1 MITSKR
7 SGLSAGK
14 LRQKFLDFFENRR
27 HKVVPSSSLL
37 PPSGDTSVL
46 FTTAGMQQFSLYLS
60 GEKDVLEDFGTRHLI
75 SCQKCF
81 RSDDIEEV
89 GDDTHN
95 TFFEML
101 GNWSI
106 GQDKDGNYFKE
117 GAIKYALEFF
127 VDELGLDKNRF
138 YITIFRGNKNISKD
152 EESEKIWLEN
162 GIPKERIKEFGEE
175 DNLWGPVGEIGV
187 CGPNSEIHYDRGE
200 EFGCGRK
207 DCGPNCSKCQRFVEL
222 WNLVFMQYHR
232 KIKNQKS
239 KIKTSQE
246 PLYEYVALP
255 QKNVDTGIGFERLL
269 AVLQGKSSAYETDL
283 FWPVIQEIE
292 KISSKKYNE
301 EKKIFRIL
309 ADHLRAAAFLI
320 SEGVLPS
327 NLTQGY
333 VLRRIL
339 RRSIRYA
346 KVLNLPKDW
355 YVSLVKKI
363 SEIYGEVYSQVRT
376 KETDII
382 TVIQKEEEKF
392 AKTLEKGLKEF
403 KVQSSKFKVQNQNLK
418 SKTIPGEIVF
428 DLYQSYGF
436 PLEMTKELAE
446 EENLK
451 INESGFLKE
460 FKKHQEISRA
470 GAKKKF
476 KGGLADV
483 REETIKL
490 HTAAH
495 LLLESLRRV
504 LGNHVYQKGS
514 NINAER
520 LRFDFSHPDKLT
532 DEEKQKVED
541 LVNEQIQKNLPVSFK
556 EMALEDAKKIG
567 AMGVFEAKYG
577 KKVKVY
583 TIGKGDNVF
592 SREICGGPHV
602 KNTSEL
608 GKFKIKKEQSSG
620 AGVRR
625 IKAVLDS

>member
-1 MITSKR
+1 MITSKK

-37 PPSGDTSVL
+37 PPSGDASVL

-232 KIKNQKS
+232 RIKNQKS

-309 ADHLRAAAFLI
+309 ADHLRGAAFLI

-355 YVSLVKKI
+355 YVSPVKKI

-418 SKTIPGEIVF
+418 SKIIPGEIVF

-451 INESGFLKE
+451 IDESGFLKE

>member
-1 MITSKR
+1 MITSKK

-14 LRQKFLDFFENRR
+14 LRQKFLDFFKNRR

-37 PPSGDTSVL
+37 PPSGDASVL

-138 YITIFRGNKNISKD
+138 YITIFRGNKDISRD

-162 GIPKERIKEFGEE
+162 GIPKERIKEFGEK

-232 KIKNQKS
+232 RIKNQKS

-309 ADHLRAAAFLI
+309 ADHLRGAAFLI

-355 YVSLVKKI
+355 YVSPVKKI

-418 SKTIPGEIVF
+418 PKTIPGEIVF

-451 INESGFLKE
+451 IDESGFLKE

-470 GAKKKF
+470 GAEKKF

-483 REETIKL
+483 RKETIKL

-556 EMALEDAKKIG
+556 EMTLEDAKRIG

>member
-418 SKTIPGEIVF
+418 SKIIPGEIVF

-556 EMALEDAKKIG
+556 EMTLEDAKRIG

>member
-1 MITSKR
+1 MITSKK

-14 LRQKFLDFFENRR
+14 LRQKFLDFFKNRR

-37 PPSGDTSVL
+37 PPSGDASVL

-138 YITIFRGNKNISKD
+138 YITIFRGNKDISRD
-152 EESEKIWLEN
+152 EESEKIWLKN
-162 GIPKERIKEFGEE
+162 GIPKERIKEFGEK

-232 KIKNQKS
+232 RIKNQKS

-309 ADHLRAAAFLI
+309 ADHLRGAAFLI

-355 YVSLVKKI
+355 YVSPVKKI

-418 SKTIPGEIVF
+418 PKTIPGEIVF

-451 INESGFLKE
+451 IDESGFLKE

-470 GAKKKF
+470 GAEKKF

-483 REETIKL
+483 RKETIKL

-556 EMALEDAKKIG
+556 EMTLEDAKRIG